1 MLYKGS
7 CHCGDVSFEVEGN
20 LTAVVN
26 CNCSICARK
35 GALLWAVPRD
45 KLRVQAEDRDIG
57 RYTFNTHT
65 IEHRFCRACG
75 IAPYAEDSA
84 AKTERSA
91 YINVRCLDGI
101 DLKGLPVIEFDGRS
115 M

>member
-1 MLYKGS
+1 MTYKGS
-7 CHCGDVSFEVEGN
+7 CHCGQVKFEAEGE
-20 LTAVVN
+20 LSAVVD

-45 KLRVQAEDRDIG
+45 QLRVLSADKNIG

-65 IEHRFCRACG
+65 IEHRFCPTCG
-75 IAPYAEDSA
+75 IAPYAEDVASKA
-84 AKTERSA
+84 GRSA
-91 YINVRCLDGI
+91 YINTRCFDGV
-101 DLKGLPVIEFDGRS
+101 DLKGLQVIEFDGRS